1 MVRRVFGVIIH
12 KMPFEISIERFSGPL
27 QKLLELI
34 EERKLEITEL
44 SLAEIT
50 GEFLDYVQKMGEA
63 EPKTLADFVSV
74 AAKLLLI
81 KSKSLIPNLELT
93 TEEEES
99 IADLESRL
107 KLYKELKSAEKNAA
121 VLWKSEKRSFSRD
134 FAAGSRTI
142 VFYPPANF
150 SKELVAKA
158 FGGLYNIFAAGKKEY
173 VEHKIINF
181 EEYVASL
188 IGRIKGATLGF
199 KELSK
204 DKERQEIVI
213 LFLALL
219 HLLKDNAIKIEQSG
233 QFEEIIISPHA

>member
-1 MVRRVFGVIIH
+1 
-12 KMPFEISIERFSGPL
+12 MPFEISTERFSGPL

-50 GEFLDYVQKMGEA
+50 GEFLDYVHKMGEA
-63 EPKTLADFVSV
+63 EPKVLADFVSV
-74 AAKLLLI
+74 AARLLLI

-99 IADLESRL
+99 IVDLEERL
-107 KLYKELKSAEKNAA
+107 KLYKELKSAEKNVA
-121 VLWKSEKRSFSRD
+121 VFWKSEKRSFSRD
-134 FAAGSRTI
+134 FAAGSRFVI
-142 VFYPPANF
+142 FYPPANF

-158 FGGLYNIFAAGKKEY
+158 FGGLYNIFAAEKKEY

-181 EEYVASL
+181 EEYVANL
-188 IGRIKGATLGF
+188 IGRIKGATFGF

>member
-1 MVRRVFGVIIH
+1 
-12 KMPFEISIERFSGPL
+12 MPFEISLERFSGPL

-50 GEFLDYVQKMGEA
+50 GEFLDYVEKIGNA
-63 EPKTLADFVSV
+63 EPKVLADFVSV

-93 TEEEES
+93 VEEEAS
-99 IADLESRL
+99 IADLETRL
-107 KLYKELKSAEKNAA
+107 KLYKEFKSAEKNIKI
-121 VLWKSEKRSFSRD
+121 LWSSERKSFSRD
-134 FAAGSRTI
+134 FAAGASRPTF
-142 VFYPPANF
+142 FYPPANF
-150 SKELVAKA
+150 STSLIVKA
-158 FGGLYNIFAAGKKEY
+158 FGGLYNIFAANQKQY
-173 VEHKIINF
+173 VEHKVINF
-181 EEYVASL
+181 EEYVAGL
-188 IGRIKGATLGF
+188 ITRIKGATFRF

-204 DKERQEIVI
+204 NKERQEIII

-219 HLLKDNAIKIEQSG
+219 HLLKDNTIKVEQEG